1 VSTTTGPES
10 SPSGEP
16 PAPEAASSGHQEP
29 AAARPARRGTRG
41 TVGDMVR
48 TLLVILA
55 VVAVVYFLV
64 PRPSGI
70 VQPSADVGGAVA
82 AANSQLGFS
91 PLIPQGLPAD
101 WVPTEAAVR
110 KAADGIEEFHLGYRV
125 GTDVNDNAYAG
136 VEQATRLTARWLEG
150 NGAGAKVADV
160 TVDGNTW
167 QQLSRSEPGST
178 SLLLRRPN
186 QVILVTSRNG
196 GLAQAEVLARAL
208 HVPAS

>member
-1 VSTTTGPES
+1 L
-10 SPSGEP
+10 PSGEP
-16 PAPEAASSGHQEP
+16 PAPEGGSSDRQEQ

-55 VVAVVYFLV
+55 AVALIYFLV

-70 VQPSADVGGAVA
+70 VQPTADVGGAAA

-91 PLIPQGLPAD
+91 PLIPQGLPSD

-110 KAADGIEEFHLGYRV
+110 NAADGIKEFHLGYRV
-125 GTDVNDNAYAG
+125 GTDVDDNASAA
-136 VEQATRLTARWLEG
+136 VEQTTRLTGHWLQAHDAG
-150 NGAGAKVADV
+150 GAEVADV
-160 TVDGNTW
+160 TIDGNTW
-167 QQLSRSEPGST
+167 EQLSTPERTST
-178 SLLLRRPN
+178 SLLLRRAN

-196 GLAQAEVLARAL
+196 GPAQAEVLARAL